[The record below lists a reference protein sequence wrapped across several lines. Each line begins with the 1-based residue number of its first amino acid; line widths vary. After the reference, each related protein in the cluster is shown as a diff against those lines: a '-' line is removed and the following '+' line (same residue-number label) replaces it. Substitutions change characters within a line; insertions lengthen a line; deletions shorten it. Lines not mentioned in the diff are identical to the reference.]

1 MDKLN
6 DNVVSQIYSD
16 ENRPVGAVQA
26 KMSEQKLANLL
37 MGFASVI
44 PVESQTMQS
53 ATERR
58 LAATPVDNQSFEQ
71 AIQGMYN
78 TKARQVAAM
87 SSSATELARADLANQ
102 KADTDLN
109 AAAMKKQY
117 ADELVG
123 IQQDKLELSKY
134 PEFIRDLGSLFNS
147 EMSMKTYDKRAEAIA
162 SKISATE
169 LGQKANDEFLMAKA
183 NRLSGYNP
191 LINELIA
198 PADKWENQYFSE
210 KQAMGN
216 IKLGASQQS
225 KANNQL
231 LGNILG
237 NVTKL
242 AVDLGGTTSKEA
254 IQLNKSQTDLY
265 KAELERNKALAQ
277 NQIDWSKQAID
288 IGKAQ
293 TEARKATV
301 AEQKA
306 PAEIAKLE
314 AETAKLWQEANKA
327 SKGGEL
333 DKQFVNPTI
342 AAASA
347 INNKPEQVSL
357 ARKGSTLSL
366 INGGQFANDSLAANT
381 DVVKQ
386 AIDLPPVQA
395 TQVKTTDQYMQIEQ
409 ANQAIGKAK
418 EFIDKTTED
427 YLAEQPN
434 EMARAYAKNRL
445 ANDGYA
451 SGSQKAEGINVLI
464 ASGGGLVSNSTGP
477 IGSLANK
484 TAELMADLTW
494 NSLDKE
500 VQDKVLAAYNT
511 YRKNQGQEP
520 LPAMSGAEALA
531 AFFGAQGSMP
541 SLQALGIDFK
551 SLAKRQTSARIF
563 DRAVNQASDAIELED
578 ENGNV
583 HYLTISN
590 YINSLVANDYWQFVI
605 DKFSAQLVSA
615 NPKSL
620 VASNLASLSNP
631 RDLDLLVKSFM
642 GDTKLAEEFSKSLT
656 DVSNLQAFADSKNEE
671 TRSYDTGEA
680 ALISAFGGYNS
691 IMNNVIGQLN
701 KPDKNSGLTF
711 DKLLPQLVLSYQ
723 LSLPNALDRIP
734 AGALTNYRS

>member
-16 ENRPVGAVQA
+16 ENRPVGAGQA
-26 KMSEQKLANLL
+26 KVAEQRLANLL
-37 MGFASVI
+37 IGLASTV
-44 PVESQTMQS
+44 PMESQTEQSTTEQRLS
-53 ATERR
+53 AT
-58 LAATPVDNQSFEQ
+58 PIDNQNFEQ

-117 ADELVG
+117 ANELVG

-162 SKISATE
+162 SKIAATE
-169 LGQKANDEFLMAKA
+169 MGQKANDEYIMAKA

-191 LINELIA
+191 LVNDLIA

-225 KANNQL
+225 KANSQL
-231 LGNILG
+231 LGSILG

-242 AVDLGGTTSKEA
+242 AVDLGGNTSKEA

-265 KAELERNKALAQ
+265 KAELEKEKSLRQ
-277 NQIDWSKQAID
+277 NQIDWSQQAID
-288 IGKAQ
+288 LGKAQ
-293 TEARKATV
+293 TEARKAAV

-306 PAEIAKLE
+306 PFEIAKLE
-314 AETAKLWQEANKA
+314 AETAKLAKELT
-327 SKGGEL
+327 SSTTEL
-333 DKQFVNPTI
+333 DKQLIKPAVTAVTN
-342 AAASA
+342 
-347 INNKPEQVSL
+347 INNKPEQSSL

-366 INGGQFANDSLAANT
+366 LNGGQFANDSLAAST
-381 DVVKQ
+381 GIIKQ
-386 AIDLPPVQA
+386 AIEMPAIQVM
-395 TQVKTTDQYMQIEQ
+395 QVKTNDQYAQIEQ
-409 ANQAIGKAK
+409 ASQAIDGAK
-418 EFIDKTTED
+418 NIINKSAED
-427 YLAEQPN
+427 YIADQPN
-434 EMARAYAKNRL
+434 EAAKAYAKTRL

-451 SGSQKAEGINVLI
+451 SGSQRADGINVLI
-464 ASGGGLVSNSTGP
+464 ASGGGLVSDSTSP
-477 IGSLANK
+477 IGSLANT
-484 TAELMADLTW
+484 TAELMAGLTW

-511 YRKNQGQEP
+511 YRKDQGQESITN
-520 LPAMSGAEALA
+520 MNGAEALA
-531 AFFGAQGSMP
+531 ALFGAQGSMP
-541 SLQALGIDFK
+541 SLQALGIDFN

-563 DRAVNQASDAIELED
+563 DRAVNEYGNAIELED
-578 ENGNV
+578 ENGKV
-583 HYLTISN
+583 HYITISN
-590 YINSLVANDYWQFVI
+590 YINSLVSNDYWQFVI
-605 DKFSAQLVSA
+605 DKFSSQLKA
-615 NPKSL
+615 NNPNSL
-620 VASNLASLSNP
+620 VASNLDSLSNP
-631 RDLDLLVKSFM
+631 RDINSLARAFV
-642 GDTKLAEEFSKSLT
+642 GDTKLAQEFSKSLSDIT
-656 DVSNLQAFADSKNEE
+656 NLQAFADAKNEE

-691 IMNNVIGQLN
+691 IMNNVINQLN
-701 KPDKNSGLTF
+701 KPDRASGLTF
-711 DKLLPQLVLSYQ
+711 DKLFPQMVLDYQ
-723 LSLPNALDRIP
+723 EAIARMSARIP
-734 AGALTNYRS
+734 AGPLTNYRS

>member
-6 DNVVSQIYSD
+6 DNVVSQIYSE
-16 ENRPVGAVQA
+16 ENRPIKAGQA
-26 KMSEQKLANLL
+26 KVAEQRLANLL
-37 MGFASVI
+37 MGLASTV
-44 PVESQTMQS
+44 PMESQTAQS

-71 AIQGMYN
+71 AIQSMYN
-78 TKARQVAAM
+78 TKAKQVAAM

-117 ADELVG
+117 ANELVG

-134 PEFIRDLGSLFNS
+134 PEFIRDLASLFNS

-183 NRLSGYNP
+183 NSLSGYNP

-216 IKLGASQQS
+216 IKLQASQQS

-242 AVDLGGTTSKEA
+242 ATDLGGNTSKEA
-254 IQLNKSQTDLY
+254 VQLNKSQTDLY
-265 KAELERNKALAQ
+265 KAELEKNKSLMQ
-277 NQIDWSKQAID
+277 NQIDWSQQAID

-314 AETAKLWQEANKA
+314 AETAKLWQEANK
-327 SKGGEL
+327 GGAL
-333 DKQFVNPTI
+333 DKQFVNSAIT
-342 AAASA
+342 AVSA

-366 INGGQFANDSLAANT
+366 VNGGQFANDSLVAST

-386 AIDLPPVQA
+386 AIDLPAVQA
-395 TQVKTTDQYMQIEQ
+395 TQIKTNDQYMQIEQ

-418 EFIDKTTED
+418 EFINKTTEE

-477 IGSLANK
+477 IGNLANK

-531 AFFGAQGSMP
+531 ALFGAQGSMP
-541 SLQALGIDFK
+541 SLQALGIDFN

-563 DRAVNQASDAIELED
+563 DRAVNQASDAVELED

-583 HYLTISN
+583 HYITISN
-590 YINSLVANDYWQFVI
+590 YINSLIANDYWQFVI
-605 DKFSAQLVSA
+605 DKFSAQLTSA
-615 NPKSL
+615 NPNSL

-631 RDLDLLVKSFM
+631 RDLDLLAKSFM
-642 GDTKLAEEFSKSLT
+642 GDTKLAEEFSKALT
-656 DVSNLQAFADSKNEE
+656 DVSNLQAFANSKNDE

-680 ALISAFGGYNS
+680 ALISAFGGYNA

-711 DKLLPQLVLSYQ
+711 DKLLPRLVLGYQ
-723 LSLPNALDRIP
+723 LTSPSALGRIP

>member
-37 MGFASVI
+37 MGFASII

-265 KAELERNKALAQ
+265 KAELGRSKALAQ

-333 DKQFVNPTI
+333 DKQFVNPAIT
-342 AAASA
+342 AVSA

-551 SLAKRQTSARIF
+551 SLAKRQTSTRIF

-691 IMNNVIGQLN
+691 IMNNVIGQLY

>member
-16 ENRPVGAVQA
+16 ENRPIGAGQA
-26 KMSEQKLANLL
+26 KVAEQRLANLL
-37 MGFASVI
+37 MEVAATV
-44 PVESQTMQS
+44 PVESQIEQS

-71 AIQGMYN
+71 AIQGMYD
-78 TKARQVAAM
+78 TKANQIAAM
-87 SSSATELARADLANQ
+87 RSSATELARADLANQ
-102 KADTDLN
+102 KAETDLN

-117 ADELVG
+117 ANELVG

-134 PEFIRDLGSLFNS
+134 PEFIRDFASLFNS

-169 LGQKANDEFLMAKA
+169 LGQKANDEFLVAKA
-183 NRLSGYNP
+183 NSLSGYNP

-198 PADKWENQYFSE
+198 PADNWEKQYFNE

-216 IKLGASQQS
+216 IKLNASQQS
-225 KANNQL
+225 KANKQL

-242 AVDLGGTTSKEA
+242 ATDLGGNTSKEA

-265 KAELERNKALAQ
+265 KAELERNKSLRQ
-277 NQIDWSKQAID
+277 NQIDWSQQAID
-288 IGKAQ
+288 IGKNKID
-293 TEARKATV
+293 ARKTAV

-314 AETAKLWQEANKA
+314 AETAKLWKEANQVD
-327 SKGGEL
+327 GL
-333 DKQFVNPTI
+333 DKQFINNAV
-342 AAASA
+342 SA
-347 INNKPEQVSL
+347 VSSINNKPEQVSL

-366 INGGQFANDSLAANT
+366 INGGQFSNDSLTAST

-386 AIDLPPVQA
+386 AIDLPAVQA
-395 TQVKTTDQYMQIEQ
+395 TQIKTNDQYMQVEQ

-418 EFIDKTTED
+418 EFIDKTTEE

-464 ASGGGLVSNSTGP
+464 ASGGGLVSNSTSP

-511 YRKNQGQEP
+511 YRKKQGQEP
-520 LPAMSGAEALA
+520 LAAMNGAEALA
-531 AFFGAQGSMP
+531 ALLGAQGSMP
-541 SLQALGIDFK
+541 SLQALGIDFN

-563 DRAVNQASDAIELED
+563 DRAVNQASDAVELED

-583 HYLTISN
+583 HYITISN
-590 YINSLVANDYWQFVI
+590 YINSLIANDYWQFVI
-605 DKFSAQLVSA
+605 DKFSAQLTSA
-615 NPKSL
+615 NPNSL

-631 RDLDLLVKSFM
+631 RDLDLLAKSFM

-656 DVSNLQAFADSKNEE
+656 DVTNLQAFANSKNEE

-680 ALISAFGGYNS
+680 ALISAFGGYNA
-691 IMNNVIGQLN
+691 IMNNVIRQLN
-701 KPDKNSGLTF
+701 SPDKNSGLTF
-711 DKLLPQLVLSYQ
+711 DKLLPQMVLSYQ
-723 LSLPNALDRIP
+723 LAAPNALGRIP

>member
-1 MDKLN
+1 MDRLN

-16 ENRPVGAVQA
+16 ENRPIGAGQA
-26 KMSEQKLANLL
+26 KVAEQRLANLL
-37 MGFASVI
+37 MEVASTV
-44 PVESQTMQS
+44 PMENLTEQS

-58 LAATPVDNQSFEQ
+58 LASTPVDNQSFEQ

-102 KADTDLN
+102 KAETDLN

-117 ADELVG
+117 ANELVG

-134 PEFIRDLGSLFNS
+134 PEFIRDFASLFNS

-183 NRLSGYNP
+183 NSLSGYNP

-242 AVDLGGTTSKEA
+242 ATDLGGNTSKEA

-265 KAELERNKALAQ
+265 KAELDRNNALMQ
-277 NQIDWSKQAID
+277 NQIDWSQQAID
-288 IGKAQ
+288 IGKNQ
-293 TEARKATV
+293 IDARKAAV
-301 AEQKA
+301 EEQKA

-314 AETAKLWQEANKA
+314 AETAKLWKEANQVD
-327 SKGGEL
+327 GL
-333 DKQFVNPTI
+333 DKQFINNAVS
-342 AAASA
+342 AVSA
-347 INNKPEQVSL
+347 INNKPEQASL

-366 INGGQFANDSLAANT
+366 INGGQFSNDSLTAST

-386 AIDLPPVQA
+386 AIDLPALQA
-395 TQVKTTDQYMQIEQ
+395 TQIKTNDQYMQVEQ

-418 EFIDKTTED
+418 EFIDKTTEE

-451 SGSQKAEGINVLI
+451 SGSQKADGINVLI
-464 ASGGGLVSNSTGP
+464 ASGGGLVSNSTSP

-520 LPAMSGAEALA
+520 LAAMNGAEALA
-531 AFFGAQGSMP
+531 ALFGAQGSMP
-541 SLQALGIDFK
+541 SLQALGIDFN

-563 DRAVNQASDAIELED
+563 DRAVNQASDAVELED

-583 HYLTISN
+583 HYITISN
-590 YINSLVANDYWQFVI
+590 YINSLIANDYWQFVI
-605 DKFSAQLVSA
+605 DKFSAQLTSV
-615 NPKSL
+615 NPNSL

-631 RDLDLLVKSFM
+631 RDLDLLAKSFM
-642 GDTKLAEEFSKSLT
+642 GDTKLAEEFSKALT
-656 DVSNLQAFADSKNEE
+656 DATNLQAFANSKNEE

-680 ALISAFGGYNS
+680 ALISAFGGYNA
-691 IMNNVIGQLN
+691 IMNNVIRQLN
-701 KPDKNSGLTF
+701 SPDKNSGLTF

-723 LSLPNALDRIP
+723 LNVPNALGRIP

>member
-6 DNVVSQIYSD
+6 DNVVSQIYPD
-16 ENRPVGAVQA
+16 ENRPIGAGQA
-26 KMSEQKLANLL
+26 KVAEQRLANLL
-37 MGFASVI
+37 MGVASTV
-44 PVESQTMQS
+44 PVESRTEQS

-71 AIQGMYN
+71 AIQSMYN

-117 ADELVG
+117 ANELVG

-134 PEFIRDLGSLFNS
+134 PEFIRDLASLFNS

-169 LGQKANDEFLMAKA
+169 LGQKANDEFLLAKA
-183 NRLSGYNP
+183 NSLSGYNP

-198 PADKWENQYFSE
+198 PADRWENQYFSE

-237 NVTKL
+237 NATKL
-242 AVDLGGTTSKEA
+242 ATDLGGNTSKEA

-265 KAELERNKALAQ
+265 KAELERSKSLRQ
-277 NQIDWSKQAID
+277 NQINWSQQAID

-293 TEARKATV
+293 TEARKAAV

-314 AETAKLWQEANKA
+314 AEAAKLRKESNQVD
-327 SKGGEL
+327 GL
-333 DKQFVNPTI
+333 DKQFINNAISAV
-342 AAASA
+342 SA

-357 ARKGSTLSL
+357 VRKGSTLSL
-366 INGGQFANDSLAANT
+366 INGGQLASDSLTAST
-381 DVVKQ
+381 DTLKQ
-386 AIDLPPVQA
+386 AADLPAVQA
-395 TQVKTTDQYMQIEQ
+395 TQIKTNDQYMQIAQ
-409 ANQAIGKAK
+409 ANQAIDKAK
-418 EFIDKTTED
+418 AFIDKATEE

-464 ASGGGLVSNSTGP
+464 ASGGGLVSNSTSP

-520 LPAMSGAEALA
+520 LAAMSGAEALA
-531 AFFGAQGSMP
+531 ALFGAQGSMP
-541 SLQALGIDFK
+541 SLQALGIDFN

-563 DRAVNQASDAIELED
+563 DRAVNQASDAVELED

-583 HYLTISN
+583 HYITISN

-605 DKFSAQLVSA
+605 DKFSAQLTSA
-615 NPKSL
+615 NPNSL

-631 RDLDLLVKSFM
+631 RDLDLLAKSFM
-642 GDTKLAEEFSKSLT
+642 GDTKLAEEFSKVLT
-656 DVSNLQAFADSKNEE
+656 DVTNLQAFANSKNEE

-680 ALISAFGGYNS
+680 ALISAFGGYNA
-691 IMNNVIGQLN
+691 IMNNVIRQLN
-701 KPDKNSGLTF
+701 NPDKNSGLTF
-711 DKLLPQLVLSYQ
+711 DKLLPQMVLSYQ
-723 LSLPNALDRIP
+723 LNVPNALGRIP

>member
-1 MDKLN
+1 MDRLN

-16 ENRPVGAVQA
+16 ENRPIGAGQA
-26 KMSEQKLANLL
+26 KVAEQRLANLL
-37 MGFASVI
+37 MEVASTV
-44 PVESQTMQS
+44 PVESLTAQS

-71 AIQGMYN
+71 AIQGMYD
-78 TKARQVAAM
+78 TKANQISAM
-87 SSSATELARADLANQ
+87 RSSATELARADLANQ
-102 KADTDLN
+102 KAETDLN

-117 ADELVG
+117 ANELVG

-134 PEFIRDLGSLFNS
+134 PEFIRDFASLFNS

-183 NRLSGYNP
+183 NSLSGYNP

-198 PADKWENQYFSE
+198 PADKWEKQYFSE
-210 KQAMGN
+210 KQSMGN
-216 IKLGASQQS
+216 IKLNASQQS
-225 KANNQL
+225 KANTQL

-242 AVDLGGTTSKEA
+242 ATDLGGNTSKEA
-254 IQLNKSQTDLY
+254 IQLNKSQTELY
-265 KAELERNKALAQ
+265 KDELERNKSLMQ
-277 NQIDWSKQAID
+277 NQLDWSQQAID

-293 TEARKATV
+293 TEARKASV

-314 AETAKLWQEANKA
+314 AETAKLWKEANQVD
-327 SKGGEL
+327 GL
-333 DKQFVNPTI
+333 DKQFINNTVS
-342 AAASA
+342 AVSA

-366 INGGQFANDSLAANT
+366 INGGQFSNDSLTAST

-386 AIDLPPVQA
+386 AIDLPAVQA
-395 TQVKTTDQYMQIEQ
+395 TQIKTNDQYMQIEQ
-409 ANQAIGKAK
+409 ANQTLGKAK
-418 EFIDKTTED
+418 EFINKTTEE
-427 YLAEQPN
+427 YLDEQPN

-464 ASGGGLVSNSTGP
+464 ASGGGLVSNSTSP

-520 LPAMSGAEALA
+520 LAAMSGAEALA
-531 AFFGAQGSMP
+531 ALFGAQGSMP

-563 DRAVNQASDAIELED
+563 DRAVNQSSDAVELED

-583 HYLTISN
+583 HYITISN
-590 YINSLVANDYWQFVI
+590 YINSLIANDYWQFVI
-605 DKFSAQLVSA
+605 DKFSAQLTSA
-615 NPKSL
+615 NPNSL

-631 RDLDLLVKSFM
+631 RDLDLLAKSFM

-656 DVSNLQAFADSKNEE
+656 DVTNLQAFANSKNEE

-680 ALISAFGGYNS
+680 ALISAFGGYNA
-691 IMNNVIGQLN
+691 IMNNVIRQLN
-701 KPDKNSGLTF
+701 SPDKNSGLTF
-711 DKLLPQLVLSYQ
+711 DKLLPQMVLSYQ
-723 LSLPNALDRIP
+723 LNVPNALGRIP

>member
-1 MDKLN
+1 MDRLN

-16 ENRPVGAVQA
+16 ENRPIESGQA
-26 KMSEQKLANLL
+26 KVAEQRLANLL
-37 MGFASVI
+37 MGVASTV
-44 PVESQTMQS
+44 PVESRIEQS

-71 AIQGMYN
+71 AIQGMYD
-78 TKARQVAAM
+78 TKANQIAAM
-87 SSSATELARADLANQ
+87 QSSATELARADLANQ
-102 KADTDLN
+102 KAETDLN

-117 ADELVG
+117 ANELVG

-134 PEFIRDLGSLFNS
+134 PEFIRDFASLFNS

-183 NRLSGYNP
+183 NSLSGYNP

-198 PADKWENQYFSE
+198 PADKWEKQYFSE
-210 KQAMGN
+210 KEAMGN

-225 KANNQL
+225 KANKQL

-242 AVDLGGTTSKEA
+242 ATDLGGNTSKEA

-265 KAELERNKALAQ
+265 KAELDRNNALMQ
-277 NQIDWSKQAID
+277 NQIDWSQQAID
-288 IGKAQ
+288 IGKNQ
-293 TEARKATV
+293 IDARKTAV

-314 AETAKLWQEANKA
+314 AETAKLWKEANQVD
-327 SKGGEL
+327 GL
-333 DKQFVNPTI
+333 DKQFINNAVS
-342 AAASA
+342 AVSA

-366 INGGQFANDSLAANT
+366 INGGQFSNDSLTAST

-386 AIDLPPVQA
+386 AIDLPAVQA
-395 TQVKTTDQYMQIEQ
+395 TQIKTNDQYMQVEQ
-409 ANQAIGKAK
+409 TNQAIGKAK
-418 EFIDKTTED
+418 EFIDKTTKE

-464 ASGGGLVSNSTGP
+464 ASGGGLVSNSTSP

-520 LPAMSGAEALA
+520 LAAMNGAEALA
-531 AFFGAQGSMP
+531 ALLGAQGSMP
-541 SLQALGIDFK
+541 SLQALGIDFN

-563 DRAVNQASDAIELED
+563 DRAVNQASDAVELED

-583 HYLTISN
+583 HYITISN
-590 YINSLVANDYWQFVI
+590 YINSLIANDYWQFVI
-605 DKFSAQLVSA
+605 DKFSAQLTSV
-615 NPKSL
+615 NPNYL

-631 RDLDLLVKSFM
+631 RDLDLLAKSFM

-656 DVSNLQAFADSKNEE
+656 DVTNLQAFANSKNEE

-680 ALISAFGGYNS
+680 ALISAFGGYNA
-691 IMNNVIGQLN
+691 IMNNVIRQLN
-701 KPDKNSGLTF
+701 SPDKNSGLTF
-711 DKLLPQLVLSYQ
+711 DKLLPQMVLSYQ
-723 LSLPNALDRIP
+723 LNVPNAVCRIP
-734 AGALTNYRS
+734 VGALTNYRS